1 APLPSA
7 LVKPDGRP
15 TLAAAPPRR
24 MPPNHQL
31 GADPSVDALITK
43 ATVQLQASLEA
54 VEAAARAAGA
64 AASGWI
70 SVPTDARRVAEWLS
84 RVPLRPA
91 PAGKLALAR
100 DASPTSIHAGGIHRE
115 DARPDEELRSDR
127 RRTGF
132 EALRRERPE
141 RLVQARLCFLRSGAR
156 QFGRRSCDM
165 TRPPARAAGTHWLA
179 RQPCRPTRANGN
191 GRISTALT
199 SLRSTFPLRA
209 RLFHPA
215 SSMSIVSG

>member
-1 APLPSA
+1 
-7 LVKPDGRP
+7 
-15 TLAAAPPRR
+15 

-43 ATVQLQASLEA
+43 ETVQLQASLEA

-70 SVPTDARRVAEWLS
+70 SAPTDARRVAEWLS

-141 RLVQARLCFLRSGAR
+141 RLVQARLCLSSQRCAPVRAAVLRH
-156 QFGRRSCDM
+156 D
-165 TRPPARAAGTHWLA
+165 TPPARAAGTHWLA